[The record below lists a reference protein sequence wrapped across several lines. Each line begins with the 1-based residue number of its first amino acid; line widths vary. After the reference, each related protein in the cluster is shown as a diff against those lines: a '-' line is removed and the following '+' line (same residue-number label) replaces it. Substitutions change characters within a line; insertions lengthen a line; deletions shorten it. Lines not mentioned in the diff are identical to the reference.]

1 MCFVCAMAAP
11 PHLKEQPIGEWFI
24 FTAMTAFWVSL
35 ILLVSW
41 TSFLKL
47 QLLIP
52 LCWYRC
58 HIGKRHQTSLYKRWL
73 LFFCSGNV
81 LGACNRKVPCHPLA
95 DDRVRLLCALVLLL
109 LYSSSCFCSEGGG
122 YIICEHYVKH
132 GVSKI
137 LWHGSRYF
145 SILISS
151 VRHYWLWLL
160 CMQVLIRLTIQS
172 RQDLPPWWLVQFLGL
187 HAVWWVKQ
195 CIWTL
200 NW

>member
-122 YIICEHYVKH
+122 YIICE
-132 GVSKI
+132 
-137 LWHGSRYF
+137 
-145 SILISS
+145 
-151 VRHYWLWLL
+151 
-160 CMQVLIRLTIQS
+160 Q
-172 RQDLPPWWLVQFLGL
+172 
-187 HAVWWVKQ
+187 
-195 CIWTL
+195 WTL
-200 NW
+200 CETWCEQDFMAWASLFFDFDQFGSPLLTVIVVHASVD